1 MSRRSNA
8 RPAPSPTDKASDEKF
23 PSEITHAHSPRVF
36 GLDLL
41 RAIAILSVVVA
52 HYSVVIY
59 DHMPWWYG
67 LIGHGGFYGVELFFV
82 LSGFLIGRILL
93 RSEQQ
98 LAQPTGIAV
107 FYIRR
112 WFRTLPL
119 FWLFIAVNVLLEFF
133 LRDRRLTLTEILGHG
148 FFLQNFAALKMSF
161 FGESWS
167 LAVEEWF
174 YLLFPLAL
182 WLGLKIWKRF
192 DTVFLLTAAAFL
204 LFSTV
209 ARMLSAPHA
218 NASWTD
224 WQRMIVIYR
233 FDALMI
239 GVFAAWLS
247 LRFSNAWRARPAI
260 SALVGLVLLIAMYA
274 TLWNFSDHHLA
285 QGADSYFART
295 FRFTFVSVGFA
306 LLLPIASN
314 WKLNRE
320 NFASLTIRRI
330 ALWSYA
336 LYLVHMVVYQVVTEN
351 FFRAWKT
358 SALQGFAS
366 FALQIAAA
374 ITISALLYRFYESR
388 CTHLRDK
395 VAPRILRLG
404 QRANATPAKLQI
416 PQA

>member
-1 MSRRSNA
+1 
-8 RPAPSPTDKASDEKF
+8 
-23 PSEITHAHSPRVF
+23 
-36 GLDLL
+36 
-41 RAIAILSVVVA
+41 
-52 HYSVVIY
+52 
-59 DHMPWWYG
+59 
-67 LIGHGGFYGVELFFV
+67 
-82 LSGFLIGRILL
+82 
-93 RSEQQ
+93 
-98 LAQPTGIAV
+98 
-107 FYIRR
+107 
-112 WFRTLPL
+112 
-119 FWLFIAVNVLLEFF
+119 VLLEFF
-133 LRDRRLTLTEILGHG
+133 LRDRRLTLIEILGHG

-174 YLLFPLAL
+174 YLLFPFAL

-192 DTVFLLTAAAFL
+192 DTVFLLTAATFF
-204 LFSTV
+204 LFSTI
-209 ARMLSAPHA
+209 ARMLSAPHP

-224 WQRMIVIYR
+224 WQRMVVIYR
-233 FDALMI
+233 FDGLMI
-239 GVFAAWLS
+239 GVLAAWLS
-247 LRFSNAWRARPAI
+247 IRFSNVWRARSAI
-260 SALVGLVLLIAMYA
+260 SALVGLLLLIAMYA
-274 TLWNFSDHHLA
+274 TLWNFSDHHLS

-295 FRFTFVSVGFA
+295 FRFTFVSIGFA

-336 LYLVHMVVYQVVTEN
+336 LYLVHMVVYQVVTQN
-351 FFRAWKT
+351 FFRDWKT

-395 VAPRILRLG
+395 VTPRILRFG
-404 QRANATPAKLQI
+404 HRSNAASAKLQI